1 MPLLLLLLLPLLLP
15 FPTVGTSAGLSMED
29 SPAVFFLL
37 LLWLWLWLPSSAPWD
52 LADTLIGPWTSYVGT
67 KRKAG
72 PSTNLSTLP
81 PFMGKGCQFGSRA
94 WLGWFEGKPD
104 IVAGF
109 IGRVMVGLSLGLV
122 DYSVERERERGGAR

>member
-15 FPTVGTSAGLSMED
+15 FPTVGTSARS
-29 SPAVFFLL
+29 AVEAVFLL
-37 LLWLWLWLPSSAPWD
+37 LLLLLLLWLPSSAPWD

-81 PFMGKGCQFGSRA
+81 PFMGKGCQFGSLA
-94 WLGWFEGKPD
+94 CLGWFEGKPD
-104 IVAGF
+104 IVARF
-109 IGRVMVGLSLGLV
+109 IGR
-122 DYSVERERERGGAR
+122 